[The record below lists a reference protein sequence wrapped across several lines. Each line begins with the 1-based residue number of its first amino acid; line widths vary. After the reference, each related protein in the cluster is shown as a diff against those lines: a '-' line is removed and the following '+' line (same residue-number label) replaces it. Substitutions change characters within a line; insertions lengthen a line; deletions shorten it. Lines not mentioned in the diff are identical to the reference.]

1 MLALSGQF
9 YKGKGRKGR
18 RGLLGEVTLSKGR
31 LNLCI
36 RFLSILIAIFL
47 SYYRQLSAEK
57 NINNYTVFIGP
68 DELKA

>member
-18 RGLLGEVTLSKGR
+18 RGLLGEGTLNKRR

-47 SYYRQLSAEK
+47 SYYRQLSAE
-57 NINNYTVFIGP
+57 IT
-68 DELKA
+68 

>member
-18 RGLLGEVTLSKGR
+18 RGLLGEGTLSKGR
-31 LNLCI
+31 LNLCII

-47 SYYRQLSAEK
+47 SYYRQLSAE
-57 NINNYTVFIGP
+57 IT
-68 DELKA
+68 